1 MRRERDR
8 QSHSIGESPSM
19 AQIQNKQNRD
29 QQYLAVR
36 VGRGPQPLAV
46 DTDTYKTESAD
57 YIEDICPYATFQLSK
72 PTYSESSYS
81 GNVYSGPYHSVRG
94 SFVYHDVKPPPID
107 KFKLGH
113 VSFFSTLFFCY
124 CRPHLSILFSSTVST
139 NRISSVTNIIF
150 LFRAKNQNTPKLG
163 GKVED
168 SGIPIQKVKVITDQ
182 GRRRRFMKQIFLEVI
197 SKLNSRIYKEICDS
211 TAYKL
216 YANSI
221 TIVLYT
227 AGFDVR
233 RKV

>member
-1 MRRERDR
+1 MRSDRES

-36 VGRGPQPLAV
+36 VGRGPQALAV

-72 PTYSESSYS
+72 PAYSESSYS

-113 VSFFSTLFFCY
+113 VSFFK
-124 CRPHLSILFSSTVST
+124 
-139 NRISSVTNIIF
+139 
-150 LFRAKNQNTPKLG
+150 KN
-163 GKVED
+163 
-168 SGIPIQKVKVITDQ
+168 
-182 GRRRRFMKQIFLEVI
+182 
-197 SKLNSRIYKEICDS
+197 
-211 TAYKL
+211 
-216 YANSI
+216 
-221 TIVLYT
+221 
-227 AGFDVR
+227 
-233 RKV
+233 